1 MLGAEEVL
9 ASSAAHFPT
18 ILEALAERRGA
29 DADLLA
35 AEGAFDLVFGVDGS
49 SRTAGFYDGS
59 VIDGGVRQNFG
70 PLGSSAYAGYRLSD
84 GTFPIYEDANFTSDR
99 GELKVGVLFS
109 LLRDRDID
117 DRRFRRTD
125 ARLAIREA
133 TLDVLLT
140 RVGVQQRALAAYWRW
155 VTAGRQLEVYD
166 TLLAIALER
175 ESGLEEQVRS
185 GALAEIFLVEN
196 GQNITRRQRLAA
208 SARRDFQ
215 SAGLALSFY
224 YRDANGEPQLP
235 GADRLPPTA
244 PIGELESL
252 AVGAGPGMM
261 TSIMQ
266 RPELAILRTAIERA
280 QNRIALAENSMK
292 PRVDLNFELSHGLGS
307 IAEGGPSRDS
317 TDAAMRLSFSVPLQ
331 RRAARGRIARERA
344 EVEILEQRERLQL
357 DRLEVEVQD
366 IVLALD
372 VAEELLRL
380 AAAGGRSGRNDARC
394 RATTLRERCE
404 RFLSRQHT
412 RGTCRRRED
421 SVSRRGPRAPHRAH
435 QLRCD
440 DDGSRAPRGR
450 RHCHALSAARATDRR
465 GRSAGTFR
473 AAQIGSLPSPCRAGP
488 TNRRV

>member
-1 MLGAEEVL
+1 MSAMRHLRRIGAVLALLAAVVLPPRGLAQVPRMLSAEDVL
-9 ASSAAHFPT
+9 ASSAVHFPT

-29 DADLLA
+29 DAALLE
-35 AEGAFDLVFGVDGS
+35 AEGAFDLVFGADGS

-59 VIDGGVRQNFG
+59 VIDSGVRQNFG
-70 PLGSSAYAGYRLSD
+70 PLGSSAYVGYRLSD
-84 GTFPIYEDANFTSDR
+84 GTFPIYEDANYTNDR

-133 TLDVLLT
+133 SLDLLLT

-155 VTAGRQLEVYD
+155 VTAGRQLEVFD

-175 ESGLEEQVRS
+175 ESGLVEQVRS

-224 YRDANGEPQLP
+224 YRDENGEPQLP
-235 GADRLPPTA
+235 VADQMPPTA
-244 PIGELESL
+244 PIGEFELL
-252 AVGAGPGMM
+252 AVGAGPGAM

-266 RPELAILRTAIERA
+266 RPELAILSTAIERA

-331 RRAARGRIARERA
+331 RRAARGRIAREHA

-380 AAAGGRSGRNDARC
+380 AEQEVDQAETMRDAEQQRFESGASDFFLVNIREERAADARIQYLAADLE
-394 RATTLRERCE
+394 RRIARINFDATTMDLERLGVDE
-404 RFLSRQHT
+404 T
-412 RGTCRRRED
+412 A
-421 SVSRRGPRAPHRAH
+421 VP
-435 QLRCD
+435 
-440 DDGSRAPRGR
+440 
-450 RHCHALSAARATDRR
+450 
-465 GRSAGTFR
+465 
-473 AAQIGSLPSPCRAGP
+473 
-488 TNRRV
+488 

>member
-1 MLGAEEVL
+1 MRQRRRIGGVLALLAAVVLPASGLAQAPRVLSAEDVL
-9 ASSAAHFPT
+9 ASSAVHFPT

-29 DADLLA
+29 DAALLE

-59 VIDGGVRQNFG
+59 VIDSGVRQNFG

-84 GTFPIYEDANFTSDR
+84 GTFPIYEDANYTNDR

-133 TLDVLLT
+133 SLDLLLT

-235 GADRLPPTA
+235 VADQLPPAA

-252 AVGAGPGMM
+252 AVGAGPGMI

-280 QNRIALAENSMK
+280 QNRIALAENSLK

-307 IAEGGPSRDS
+307 IAEGGLSRDS

-344 EVEILEQRERLQL
+344 EVEVLEQRERLQL

-366 IVLALD
+366 IVLSLD
-372 VAEELLRL
+372 VAEDLLRL
-380 AAAGGRSGRNDARC
+380 AEQEVDQAETMRDAEQQRFESGASDFFLVNIREERAADARIQYLAADLE
-394 RATTLRERCE
+394 RRIARINFDATTMDLERLGVDE
-404 RFLSRQHT
+404 T
-412 RGTCRRRED
+412 
-421 SVSRRGPRAPHRAH
+421 
-435 QLRCD
+435 
-440 DDGSRAPRGR
+440 
-450 RHCHALSAARATDRR
+450 AT
-465 GRSAGTFR
+465 
-473 AAQIGSLPSPCRAGP
+473 P
-488 TNRRV
+488 

>member
-1 MLGAEEVL
+1 MIATRLRRRIGGLLAALAAVALPTGALAQVPRALSAEDVL
-9 ASSAAHFPT
+9 TSSAEHFPT

-29 DADLLA
+29 DAALLE
-35 AEGAFDLVFGVDGS
+35 AEGGFDLVFGADGS

-59 VIDGGVRQNFG
+59 VIDSGVRQNFG

-84 GTFPIYEDANFTSDR
+84 GTFPIYEDANYTNDR

-133 TLDVLLT
+133 SFDLLLT

-224 YRDANGEPQLP
+224 YRDADGEPQLP
-235 GADRLPPTA
+235 LAEQLPPTA

-292 PRVDLNFELSHGLGS
+292 PRVDLNFELSHGLGA

-380 AAAGGRSGRNDARC
+380 AEQEVDQAETMRDAEQQRFESGASDFFLVNIREERAADARIQYLAADLE
-394 RATTLRERCE
+394 RRIARINFDATTMDL
-404 RFLSRQHT
+404 
-412 RGTCRRRED
+412 
-421 SVSRRGPRAPHRAH
+421 
-435 QLRCD
+435 
-440 DDGSRAPRGR
+440 
-450 RHCHALSAARATDRR
+450 ARLGVDETAM
-465 GRSAGTFR
+465 
-473 AAQIGSLPSPCRAGP
+473 P
-488 TNRRV
+488 